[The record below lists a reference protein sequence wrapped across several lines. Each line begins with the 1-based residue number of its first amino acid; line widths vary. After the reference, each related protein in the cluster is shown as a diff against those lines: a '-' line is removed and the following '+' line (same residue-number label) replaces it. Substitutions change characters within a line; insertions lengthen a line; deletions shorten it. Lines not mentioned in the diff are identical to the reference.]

1 MELRGKLWIDPG
13 SVGFDDA
20 AGAEIEVVIPYTF
33 AEETRAVMERAAV
46 LTKGLNARI
55 SLVAVHAL
63 PYASTFGCPTS
74 THAFLVA
81 RLLELSAVSPLPV
94 SAHSHAPPG
103 IPRPGQP
110 AMMTPS
116 RRCDTAGPGT
126 LCTNLAAGSCRN
138 LLQTTLVPPDHD
150 APGNINGQMNVA
162 GPDPA

>member
-46 LTKGLNARI
+46 LTRGLNARI
-55 SLVAVHAL
+55 SLVAVHAI
-63 PYASTFGCPTS
+63 PYASTYGCPTS

-94 SAHSHAPPG
+94 SAQVVLAWSREEGFEHALKPG
-103 IPRPGQP
+103 STVLVG
-110 AMMTPS
+110 S
-116 RRCDTAGPGT
+116 RRHLWRTSEERLARRLAG
-126 LCTNLAAGSCRN
+126 AG
-138 LLQTTLVPPDHD
+138 HK
-150 APGNINGQMNVA
+150 VA
-162 GPDPA
+162 LIYLG